1 MDNEDKVM
9 QLLDDLKKK
18 YGEFLDSTASEA
30 GDGSGLHFDL
40 TSGNI
45 INGNEIYIES
55 FYLKPEAQGQGIGR
69 KMVNALKKLSDEINV
84 PITLLDKT
92 LESAYS
98 SSFWRNMGFDLDDDT
113 ASAFYNYEGDP
124 QSSRFARESLQ
135 SITAPLAPDNLADDL
150 KNINKS
156 VEEFFKSY
164 NDSNR
169 KHSHSDLADYL
180 LQKHNYSIVE
190 SYIESFVEEQGNINP
205 GFNEI
210 SYNEFK
216 KFKNNINLDINVSN
230 DSYLKNYFDQPTNVV
245 EDSNLADDVAEVNND
260 FVYEK
265 FAERQKTTDSVIMR
279 QGEDGLEVIVIER
292 KRGPHRNL
300 AALPGGILE
309 TPIDETKLIEQL
321 INPDADRLTTEIR
334 TNDLWVQPKSI
345 TFKGDR
351 ESQLN
356 QINLTLDAIREG
368 TLTNKFPNEIYA
380 YEALR
385 EAIEEVSLD
394 LKYVDGIFPLKIKKN
409 RFDWDARAA
418 QGVDVGGAFIW
429 LQDEVDPIVV
439 DGRREYKVLSTW
451 EPQAGDDALNYK
463 WVSVEDIANGKVE
476 MAFGHAEWLKES
488 LEVLNLEVGIQK
500 DIDEVQTYIDNLQ
513 TISEA
518 NSERNKNIIVESNKV
533 RVQNGQPEILT
544 NGTAIT
550 DGEKQAFLAAYR
562 NTPMGLINSNF
573 AHHEKLHPDLIF
585 NNLFS
590 PFMYQDMQTY
600 EGDIMDFYD
609 LNLETDF
616 KSSYTAGIRSE
627 FELEADFSIDDAYRV
642 EGVQLSDQGKINVKN
657 SIKKHIGDNY
667 RYTLMTIGSELRF
680 GPEENKAGYAIL
692 ESMYNNFD
700 SILNSSEY
708 DQLLD
713 KIISGDIDIVG
724 FGDVDDFDSV
734 LDFPQSEIAE
744 GPKNILERIRVA
756 DWNAGILDE
765 YGYLDEIRRNRYN
778 FQIEREGIEATWDA
792 IINTISAEDPEIG
805 ALYNKIRETNTKHF
819 YNTFPDEVLIPGI
832 EFLDEMNQEGFLD
845 TMKAQVIDGRL
856 TGISYHGNPGLNKPG
871 RDILQIIRD
880 VVPESNTPMDSS
892 VWADSPIAMGEG
904 ANESV
909 DTLLERHLNKIAT
922 ENNLDWLDPSK
933 YRGKNLR
940 GSVFYS
946 TTQPFLASDYG
957 QGGFSTVVWDKYRSS
972 IQNYVE
978 LLVNSDL
985 VTDDQRIIINNKIN
999 ELGLELHKEV
1009 IYPSSE
1015 EGYRLRT
1022 LDGSPI
1028 VFGQPIVMQNNYSI
1042 PEDRIMN
1049 VDMSLYPQT
1058 NNSNL
1063 RESLRFVRENALPSN
1078 VFNDQY
1084 INKAIERINLFPF
1097 STNEFAEPVANFF
1110 AKAMDNPDS
1119 KEFKFIKQVMLDT
1132 FEYHHVGGEQKLK
1145 SDLVDEVIRSALQ
1158 PGSDTKWSDINRV
1171 VTNNY
1176 ATYDT
1181 PSYLNTPIILEDGS
1195 EYFDPETSYEKSK
1208 ITEGIDDDVV
1218 QFFQDVYKMEN
1229 ARDKHI
1235 YRLLYGGVGGL
1246 DHSVTFDEVGE
1257 ARSDNILLKSLSQGG
1272 IEAQVGTGGG
1282 RTAGTSF
1289 HDTVLVVD
1297 PGNVFE
1303 SSTPKESIFQTKAI
1317 EITEDQARLMIEI
1330 ADGSKKM
1337 TDLSYGEIA
1346 LLSEFIN
1353 LNELINQPEASKEY
1367 IDTVSEIYK
1376 KLGIN
1381 DERFI
1386 TGSAADNILPI
1397 DAKFFPLFDEYRK
1410 MLDAKSIGV
1419 DIPPSVIQAHTDQ
1432 IFGLLKNSVGPEDL
1446 PKAVVQTGLL
1456 QSVATGLDMFDAAVF
1471 APVIL
1476 DMLFSRTTGLGAET
1490 ETIGGSIAEVATNI
1504 YDPTKEDTVFEGM
1517 YGSPEDPTTLA
1528 GSFSDLFGTV
1538 KENYIEPVGN
1548 HLKQNQLFMLA
1559 FDRIK
1564 EGAIEGL
1571 NTVKDDLGLN
1581 DWLYKVKR
1589 DMFVTSSLTEQGYN
1603 KDSKYVPQGLVKKL
1617 ENEYEKYIPKE
1628 EDRWGRPLN
1637 VGNNNDDSVMATSSN
1652 NRGGGGRQK
1661 RV

>member
-1 MDNEDKVM
+1 MDEDKV
-9 QLLDDLKKK
+9 L
-18 YGEFLDSTASEA
+18 
-30 GDGSGLHFDL
+30 
-40 TSGNI
+40 
-45 INGNEIYIES
+45 
-55 FYLKPEAQGQGIGR
+55 
-69 KMVNALKKLSDEINV
+69 
-84 PITLLDKT
+84 
-92 LESAYS
+92 
-98 SSFWRNMGFDLDDDT
+98 
-113 ASAFYNYEGDP
+113 
-124 QSSRFARESLQ
+124 
-135 SITAPLAPDNLADDL
+135 DL

-180 LQKHNYSIVE
+180 LQKHDYSIVE

-216 KFKNNINLDINVSN
+216 KFKNNINLDIKVSEA
-230 DSYLKNYFDQPTNVV
+230 SYLKNYFDPINVV

-309 TPIDETKLIEQL
+309 TPIDETKLIDQL
-321 INPDADRLTTEIR
+321 INPDAHTLTREIR
-334 TNDLWVQPKSI
+334 IDSYFNSS
-345 TFKGDR
+345 

-356 QINLTLDAIREG
+356 QINLTLDGIRNG
-368 TLTNKFPNEIYA
+368 TIKNTFPNEIYA

-385 EAIEEVSLD
+385 EAIEEVGLD
-394 LKYVDGIFPLKIKKN
+394 LKYVDGIFPLKIKRN

-429 LQDEVDPIVV
+429 IQDEVDPIVV
-439 DGRREYKVLSTW
+439 DGRRKYKVLSTW

-488 LEVLNLEVGIQK
+488 LEALNLEVGIQK

-518 NSERNKNIIVESNKV
+518 NSERNKNIIIESNKV
-533 RVQNGQPEILT
+533 RVQNGQPEILA

-562 NTPMGLINSNF
+562 NTPMGLINSNL
-573 AHHEKLHPDLIF
+573 AHHQKLHPDVIF
-585 NNLFS
+585 NTLFS
-590 PFMYQDMQTY
+590 PFMYQDMQTI

-616 KSSYTAGIRSE
+616 VDTAGIRSE
-627 FELEADFSIDDAYRV
+627 FKIEADFSIDDSYRI

-657 SIKKHIGDNY
+657 SIKKHIADNY

-713 KIISGDIDIVG
+713 KIVSGDIDIVG
-724 FGDVDDFDSV
+724 FGDIDFDNLS
-734 LDFPQSEIAE
+734 
-744 GPKNILERIRVA
+744 NILQRIRVA
-756 DWNAGILDE
+756 DWDAGILDE

-778 FQIEREGIEATWDA
+778 VQIEREGIEATWDE

-856 TGISYHGNPGLNKPG
+856 TGISYHGNPGLNKAG

-880 VVPESNTPMDSS
+880 VVPESNTPMYDSS
-892 VWADSPIAMGEG
+892 VWGDSYSTMGDS

-933 YRGKNLR
+933 YRGRNLR
-940 GSVFYS
+940 GSVLYT
-946 TTQPFLASDYG
+946 TTQPFLAADYG
-957 QGGFSTVVWDKYRSS
+957 QGGFSTVVWDSYRRP
-972 IQNYVE
+972 ITDYVE
-978 LLVNSDL
+978 AIVNSDL

-999 ELGLELHKEV
+999 ELGLELH
-1009 IYPSSE
+1009 E
-1015 EGYRLRT
+1015 ETHDESKLRDDYKTDPNKNITEPNIFDNPELFEWEKKSTYKLRT

-1049 VDMSLYPQT
+1049 VDMPLYPQT

-1063 RESLRFVRENALPSN
+1063 RESLRFIRENALPSN

-1084 INKAIERINLFPF
+1084 VNKAIERINLFPF
-1097 STNEFAEPVANFF
+1097 SSDEFPESVANFF
-1110 AKAMDNPDS
+1110 TKAMDNPDS

-1132 FEYHHVGGEQKLK
+1132 FEYHHYGGEQQLK
-1145 SDLVDEVIRSALQ
+1145 KDLVDEVIRSALQ
-1158 PGSDTKWSDINRV
+1158 PGSDTNWSDISRV
-1171 VTNNY
+1171 VNNNY

-1181 PSYLNTPIILEDGS
+1181 PSYLNTPTILEDGS

-1218 QFFQDVYKMEN
+1218 QFFQDVYKMHN
-1229 ARDKHI
+1229 ARDQNI

-1246 DHSVTFDEVGE
+1246 DHSVDFNFIGE
-1257 ARSDNILLKSLSQGG
+1257 ARADNILLKSLSQGG

-1289 HDTVLVVD
+1289 HDTVLVID

-1317 EITEDQARLMIEI
+1317 EITEDQARLMIDI
-1330 ADGSKKM
+1330 ANGSKTL
-1337 TDLSYGEIA
+1337 TDLSYGEVA

-1353 LNELINQPEASKEY
+1353 LNELINQPEASREY

-1381 DERFI
+1381 DQRFI
-1386 TGSAADNILPI
+1386 TGSAADQILPI
-1397 DAKFFPLFDEYRK
+1397 DAKFFPLFEEYRK

-1419 DIPPSVIQAHTDQ
+1419 DIPPSVIQAHTDE

-1446 PKAVVQTGLL
+1446 SKAVVQTGFL

-1517 YGSPEDPTTLA
+1517 YGSPEDPGTLA
-1528 GSFSDLFGTV
+1528 GSFSDLFSTV
-1538 KENYIEPVGN
+1538 KEHYIKPMGN
-1548 HLKQNQLFMLA
+1548 HLKQNPLFMSA
-1559 FDRIK
+1559 FDSLK

-1571 NTVKDDLGLN
+1571 NTVKDDFGLN

-1589 DMFVTSSLTEQGYN
+1589 DMFVTSSLTERGYN
-1603 KDSKYVPQGLVKKL
+1603 KDSTYVPKMLVKDL
-1617 ENEYEKYIPKE
+1617 EDQYERYIPKE